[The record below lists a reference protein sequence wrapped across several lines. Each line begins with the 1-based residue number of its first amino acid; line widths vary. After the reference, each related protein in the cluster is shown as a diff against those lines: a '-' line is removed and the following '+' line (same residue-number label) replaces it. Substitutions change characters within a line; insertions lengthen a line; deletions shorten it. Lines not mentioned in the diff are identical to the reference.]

1 MAYFTINGACC
12 RRIVEQRFCHMWR
25 LTVDYLIWQPVNI
38 LNFIL
43 QKESYI
49 ISCSYCDIQ
58 FYITT
63 LINQSQER

>member
-1 MAYFTINGACC
+1 
-12 RRIVEQRFCHMWR
+12 MWR